1 MRENMNVIP
10 EKVKDE
16 LRASFDKWATT
27 QTSLDNEDYTAV
39 LDWLKWCIEKGEML
53 HTIGDVTLT
62 QLVGI
67 IWG

>member
-1 MRENMNVIP
+1 MTVIP
-10 EKVKDE
+10 ENIKND
-16 LRASFDKWATT
+16 LRESFSRWGAT
-27 QTSLDNEDYTAV
+27 QEWLDNEDYTAV